1 MAQKNAAG
9 TRAAS
14 KLLLEFEERER
25 IAAELSSSWK
35 DVGRRFV
42 SPLRSEGLQKER
54 CDLSEH
60 GLDRRVSRE

>member
-9 TRAAS
+9 IGAAS

-42 SPLRSEGLQKER
+42 SPLRREGSK
-54 CDLSEH
+54 
-60 GLDRRVSRE
+60 RRDAI